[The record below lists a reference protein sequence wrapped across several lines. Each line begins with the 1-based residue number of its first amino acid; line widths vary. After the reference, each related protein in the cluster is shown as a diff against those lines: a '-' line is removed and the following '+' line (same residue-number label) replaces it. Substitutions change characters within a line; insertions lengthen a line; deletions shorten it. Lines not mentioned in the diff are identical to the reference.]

1 MKVLPLKTFL
11 AVNSLKEGHPWGL
24 LLLPCTHHCLQPG
37 AECGWESGQQ
47 LHAFF
52 CLGVKKCMSQPLPCQ
67 HEQLRCQNFFVMDL
81 QDGLRMIIGKNNHA
95 RATQPVPG
103 GCQRRAVSVHND
115 HVHGQRKP
123 KFLLISYFFLLPK
136 FSIEYDNI
144 LSLSERDHPS
154 LTFVIL
160 AYEWMPTRP
169 YSLLTRPGRHTG
181 FLALDLA
188 KLVPISGPLHS
199 LLFHRRHGSLS
210 SLSG

>member
-1 MKVLPLKTFL
+1 MQELL
-11 AVNSLKEGHPWGL
+11 SLFPE
-24 LLLPCTHHCLQPG
+24 
-37 AECGWESGQQ
+37 
-47 LHAFF
+47 
-52 CLGVKKCMSQPLPCQ
+52 
-67 HEQLRCQNFFVMDL
+67 
-81 QDGLRMIIGKNNHA
+81 
-95 RATQPVPG
+95 
-103 GCQRRAVSVHND
+103 AVSGELFQFIMIMCMDKGN
-115 HVHGQRKP
+115 P
-123 KFLLISYFFLLPK
+123 NFCSSAIFFLLPK

-199 LLFHRRHGSLS
+199 LLFHLRHGSLS